1 MKKIYG
7 YARVSTK
14 EQHTDRQME
23 ALKQCGIE
31 ERDIIVDKISGKHL
45 DRPGYQSLK
54 GQLLRSGDTLIVK
67 SLDRLSRNKNDI
79 KQELE
84 AFRKQGIRVKIMV
97 LPTTM
102 IDLPGDQDWVVDM
115 VNNILIEVLSSI
127 AEQERLTIRK
137 RQQEG
142 ITAAK
147 AQGKPLGRP
156 PAAFPT
162 EWKTVYHRWKEQTI
176 TAKSAMEE
184 LNLKRTTFYKLVK
197 QYEAEGETLTAERGD
212 S

>member
-1 MKKIYG
+1 MKKSYG

-14 EQHTDRQME
+14 EQHTDRQID

-31 ERDIIVDKISGKHL
+31 ERDIIVDKISGKSL

-54 GQLLRSGDTLIVK
+54 SPLLRSGDTLVVK
-67 SLDRLSRNKNDI
+67 SLDRLSRSKSDI

-84 AFRKQGIRVKIMV
+84 AFKKLGIRVKIID

-102 IDLPGDQDWVVDM
+102 IDLPGDQGWVVDM

-127 AEQERLTIRK
+127 AEQERLTIRQR
-137 RQQEG
+137 RQREG
-142 ITAAK
+142 IAAAK

-162 EWKTVYHRWKEQTI
+162 EWEIVYHRWKEQTI
-176 TAKSAMEE
+176 TAKSAMEK

-197 QYEAEGETLTAERGD
+197 QYEAQQQTR
-212 S
+212 

>member
-1 MKKIYG
+1 M
-7 YARVSTK
+7 A
-14 EQHTDRQME
+14 
-23 ALKQCGIE
+23 
-31 ERDIIVDKISGKHL
+31 
-45 DRPGYQSLK
+45 
-54 GQLLRSGDTLIVK
+54 
-67 SLDRLSRNKNDI
+67 
-79 KQELE
+79 
-84 AFRKQGIRVKIMV
+84 